1 MTVPSKTP
9 SKIARHP
16 AALRPVEKFATAV
29 NLRPP
34 SAVLAALEARA
45 LAEVGWFFQAL
56 PLLSR
61 LPKGDGHPVLVLP
74 GFLASDRSTFLLR
87 RFLRSKGYE
96 AHAWRQGRNLGLR
109 PGLELGMIRRL
120 RSLHW
125 RYGAKV
131 SLVGWSLGGIYSR
144 ELARQHPEHVRQ
156 VITLGSPFN
165 LSSRANHAWRLY
177 ELLSKEDLEVAEAM
191 LAGLRSPLEV
201 PSTAVYSKTDGVVAW
216 QTCVDH
222 VSPSAE
228 NVEVYGSHC
237 GLGHNPMAITVIAD
251 RLRQPQGVWR
261 PFERRGL
268 RRLLFRRPVLSP
280 YDGLSPL
287 GDAVHV

>member
-1 MTVPSKTP
+1 MSANRVLQ
-9 SKIARHP
+9 HP
-16 AALRPVEKFATAV
+16 AARPPIELSPSELK
-29 NLRPP
+29 LRPP
-34 SAVLAALEARA
+34 SALLAALEARA
-45 LAEVGWFFQAL
+45 VAEIGWFFQAL
-56 PLLSR
+56 PLLRR
-61 LPKGDGHPVLVLP
+61 LPRGDGHPVLVLP

-165 LSSRANHAWRLY
+165 LSSRANHAWRIY
-177 ELLSKEDLEVAEAM
+177 ELLSKEDLEVAEEM
-191 LAGLRSPLEV
+191 LEALRAPLEV

-237 GLGHNPMAITVIAD
+237 GLGHNPMAIAVIAD
-251 RLRQPQGVWR
+251 RLKQPEGVWR
-261 PFERRGL
+261 PFERRGV
-268 RRLLFRRPVLSP
+268 RRLLFRRPVLGP
-280 YDGLSPL
+280 HEGLESQL
-287 GDAVHV
+287 GDAALI